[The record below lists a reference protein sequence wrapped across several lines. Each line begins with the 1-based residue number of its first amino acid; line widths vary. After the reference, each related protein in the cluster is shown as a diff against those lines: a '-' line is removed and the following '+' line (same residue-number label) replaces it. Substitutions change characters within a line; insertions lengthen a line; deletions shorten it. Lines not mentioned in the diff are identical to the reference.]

1 MREYAHKTML
11 LYSERDSDII
21 SFLDKKVDSFTKLVK
36 QGLRYLIT
44 HDVNISKISINPQN
58 KEGNSGKKF
67 QKNIIFKLDEDKDI
81 INFVDNSPIHFTTLV
96 KMGLRAIMEDNGYDD
111 RTLEYNTAEESSL
124 TKDKDISNN
133 SKNKED
139 TSQVNNSEKKKMVR
153 RSIKMGG
160 IIK

>member
-1 MREYAHKTML
+1 
-11 LYSERDSDII
+11 
-21 SFLDKKVDSFTKLVK
+21 
-36 QGLRYLIT
+36 
-44 HDVNISKISINPQN
+44 
-58 KEGNSGKKF
+58 
-67 QKNIIFKLDEDKDI
+67 
-81 INFVDNSPIHFTTLV
+81 
-96 KMGLRAIMEDNGYDD
+96 MEDNGYDD

-124 TKDKDISNN
+124 TKDKDSSNN